1 MQHKTKLQR
10 DYENLIPTIQRLSLA
25 AQFVSGVTGAFG
37 IYVVIYE
44 KLPITIKL
52 IAIAVTAI
60 LTLIIIGSFE
70 GGIRKLYP
78 FWIRQILNWFFDS
91 EVEDKKPKSIRVVL
105 FVMLFIMLVPLV
117 IGTTI
122 SSWKASPDLVAF
134 TSPPP
139 QLADLKNVSLELNS
153 STQQVLGHI
162 EKDIFR
168 DSILFQ
174 KKISAETNKWN
185 TKIEAQKSLRKSFLR
200 KHNRGHVWA
209 KSHAD
214 KIYNKVIPNLK
225 SSKGDALLAIQNDW
239 NRSVDSLRN
248 FKSTTLLQEQ
258 SNKEKI
264 IQSTLIS
271 NNSALQNSKIN
282 IEKWGG
288 FLAVLAIIATFFT
301 MFCLSF
307 IEAYKAGILPKG
319 IGVIPPV
326 TPHTPKRKWEFWKN
340 NSIDT
345 NVDSSPSVTPL
356 SVSHTQAETFVP
368 QGIQPEKPSHT
379 NVDTQHQHTQNYEM
393 VSIDN
398 LIKRTRQQYA
408 RSKDT
413 TRPAETIENNRR
425 KAEKN
430 IDFLRSIGV
439 KVEVDLEN
447 ERRLIIDR
455 REIA

>member
-1 MQHKTKLQR
+1 MEHKTKLQR
-10 DYENLIPTIQRLSLA
+10 DYENLIPTIQWLSLA

-60 LTLIIIGSFE
+60 LTIIIIGSFE

-91 EVEDKKPKSIRVVL
+91 EAEDKKPKSIRVVL

-174 KKISAETNKWN
+174 KKISAETNKWD
-185 TKIEAQKSLRKSFLR
+185 TKIEEQKTLRKSFLR
-200 KHNRGHVWA
+200 KHNRGHAWA

-225 SSKGDALLAIQNDW
+225 SSKSHALLVIQNDW

-258 SNKEKI
+258 RNKEKI
-264 IQSTLIS
+264 LQSTLTS

-288 FLAVLAIIATFFT
+288 FLAILAIVATFFT

-319 IGVIPPV
+319 IGVIPPL
-326 TPHTPKRKWEFWKN
+326 TPHEPKRKWEFWKN

-345 NVDSSPSVTPL
+345 NVELSPTPSL

-368 QGIQPEKPSHT
+368 QKMHLDKSSPT
-379 NVDTQHQHTQNYEM
+379 NVDTQHPHPQNYEM

-430 IDFLRSIGV
+430 IEFLRSIGV

-447 ERRLIIDR
+447 ERKLIIDR

>member
-1 MQHKTKLQR
+1 MAYKTKLQR

-52 IAIAVTAI
+52 IAITITAI

-134 TSPPP
+134 TSPTPT
-139 QLADLKNVSLELNS
+139 LVDLKNVSLELNS
-153 STQQVLGHI
+153 STQQILQQF
-162 EKDIFR
+162 EKDIKR
-168 DSILFQ
+168 DSIRFQ
-174 KKISAETNKWN
+174 KELAAEKSKWI
-185 TKIEAQKSLRKSFLR
+185 TKIKEQKIKRKSFLR
-200 KHNRGHVWA
+200 KHDNGHIWA

-214 KIYNKVIPNLK
+214 KIRDKVIPNLNSLMQ
-225 SSKGDALLAIQNDW
+225 SSLLDIQKEW
-239 NRSVDSLRN
+239 SQTMDSLQSIKGN
-248 FKSTTLLQEQ
+248 ILLLEQKNKNQVVNSTLA
-258 SNKEKI
+258 SNKNAI
-264 IQSTLIS
+264 
-271 NNSALQNSKIN
+271 QNSKIN

-288 FLAVLAIIATFFT
+288 FLAVLAIISTFFT

-307 IEAYKAGILPKG
+307 IEAYKAGILPSGVG
-319 IGVIPPV
+319 ISPPLN
-326 TPHTPKRKWEFWKN
+326 PNTPKQKWEFWKN
-340 NSIDT
+340 NSFDT
-345 NVDSSPSVTPL
+345 TQELKDSSI
-356 SVSHTQAETFVP
+356 SHSQSPTQAETFVP
-368 QGIQPEKPSHT
+368 QKTQLTKSSATQLKHT
-379 NVDTQHQHTQNYEM
+379 NNYEM

-413 TRPAETIENNRR
+413 TRPDETRENNRR

-430 IDFLRSIGV
+430 IEFLKSIGV
-439 KVEVDLEN
+439 KVEFDLEN
-447 ERRLIIDR
+447 EKRLIIDR

>member
-1 MQHKTKLQR
+1 
-10 DYENLIPTIQRLSLA
+10 
-25 AQFVSGVTGAFG
+25 
-37 IYVVIYE
+37 VIYE

-91 EVEDKKPKSIRVVL
+91 EPEDKKPKSIRVVL

-134 TSPPP
+134 TSAPPTVV
-139 QLADLKNVSLELNS
+139 DLKKVSLELNS
-153 STQQVLGHI
+153 STQQILQEF
-162 EKDIFR
+162 EKDMNR
-168 DSILFQ
+168 DSIIFQ
-174 KKISAETNKWN
+174 KKLVAEKSKWIA
-185 TKIEAQKSLRKSFLR
+185 KINEQKAKRKSFLR
-200 KHNRGHVWA
+200 KHDRGHIWA

-214 KIYNKVIPNLK
+214 KIKDKVIPNLNSLMQ
-225 SSKGDALLAIQNDW
+225 SSLLDIQNEW
-239 NRSVDSLRN
+239 NQSLDSLRTT
-248 FKSTTLLQEQ
+248 KKTTLLNEQ
-258 SNKEKI
+258 KNKNQVMK
-264 IQSTLIS
+264 STLAS
-271 NNSALQNSKIN
+271 NNNAIQNSKIN

-307 IEAYKAGILPKG
+307 IEAYKAGILPSG
-319 IGVIPPV
+319 IGIIPPI
-326 TPHTPKRKWEFWKN
+326 TPQTPKRKWEFWKN
-340 NSIDT
+340 NYPDT
-345 NVDSSPSVTPL
+345 TQDLIASSPPL

-368 QGIQPEKPSHT
+368 QKKQSNQT
-379 NVDTQHQHTQNYEM
+379 SDTQSNTQLHHTQNYEM

-413 TRPAETIENNRR
+413 TRPTETIENNRR

-430 IDFLRSIGV
+430 INFLRSIGV
-439 KVEVDLEN
+439 KVEFDLEN
-447 ERRLIIDR
+447 EKKLIIDR